1 MLVPPEK
8 QERAPVENTDP
19 TGGEKPIRTIISFLD
34 ISALSIPTPNTC
46 ALSNSDS
53 PVDNQGTAKQTLKS
67 L

>member
-1 MLVPPEK
+1 MFAPSEK
-8 QERAPVENTDP
+8 QKRAPVENTDP
-19 TGGEKPIRTIISFLD
+19 TGGEKPISTIISFLD

-46 ALSNSDS
+46 ALRNSDS